1 MTRFHYIAKNDRGLL
16 TRGELE
22 ASSRLAAHA
31 ALQRLGSRPVS
42 IVPIANRVAWL
53 GGLTKLSWRD
63 AFGPR
68 SYDAEVA
75 LQQLA
80 LMNRSGLGLITSLQ
94 SVAEQTKSKA
104 FQKVVGAMVVDLQ
117 NGKSLHFAMD
127 KHRVFPRV
135 LTRLIEVGESTG
147 ELADVMEQGAK
158 QMAQHRKGRNAILS
172 MLAYPVCVL
181 TAAASVSVYLVLVV
195 IPKLQTFLTAMGRPL
210 PSMTQSLLTF
220 SQTMQS
226 WAPMIATAILALCG
240 GVYVTYRQPRGRLLL
255 DRWMLSIPLFG
266 SIFRL
271 SGTITFSRTLGT
283 MLRSG
288 VTLLDALSAIE
299 TLHRNRYLASTVAS
313 IRQAVVRGQS
323 LTAPLSRTT
332 AYMPML
338 AQMMAIAERTGKT
351 TEVLEQVTNFHEDLL
366 QATTKRLGALME
378 PLLIVFIGGF
388 VGYVYIAFFVALMS
402 AGGSGR

>member
-1 MTRFHYIAKNDRGLL
+1 MSRFRYIARNDRGVL

-22 ASSRLAAHA
+22 APSGLAAHA
-31 ALQRLGSRPVS
+31 TLQRLGSKPVS
-42 IVPIANRVAWL
+42 IAPVEYRLAWWERL
-53 GGLTKLSWRD
+53 KKLSWRD

-68 SYDAEVA
+68 SDDAEIA
-75 LQQLA
+75 LKQLA
-80 LMNRSGLGLITSLQ
+80 LMNRGGLGLITSLQ
-94 SVAEQTKSKA
+94 SVAEQTKSRA
-104 FQKVVGAMVVDLQ
+104 FQKVVGTMVDDLQ
-117 NGKSLHFAMD
+117 NGKSLNYAMS

-135 LTRLIEVGESTG
+135 LTQLIEVGESTG
-147 ELADVMEQGAK
+147 ELADVMEQGAN
-158 QMAQHRKGRNAILS
+158 QMAQQRKGRNAIIS
-172 MLAYPVCVL
+172 TLAYPACVV
-181 TAAASVSVYLVLVV
+181 TAATSVSIYLVLVV
-195 IPKLQTFLTAMGRPL
+195 IPKLQSFLTAMGRPL
-210 PSMTQSLLTF
+210 PRMTQSLLTF

-226 WAPMIATAILALCG
+226 WAPMIAVAILSLCG
-240 GVYVTYRQPRGRLLL
+240 GIYVAYRNPRGRLLL
-255 DRWMLSIPLFG
+255 DRWMLSIPVLG

-271 SGTITFSRTLGT
+271 SGTITFSSTLGT

-299 TLHRNRYLASTVAS
+299 SLHRNRYLASTVAS

-323 LTAPLSRTT
+323 LTEPLSRTT

-351 TEVLEQVTNFHEDLL
+351 TEILEQVTKFHEELL

-378 PLLIVFIGGF
+378 PILIVFIGGF

-402 AGGSGR
+402 AGGGR

>member
-1 MTRFHYIAKNDRGLL
+1 MSRFRYIARNDRGVL

-22 ASSRLAAHA
+22 APSRLAAHA
-31 ALQRLGSRPVS
+31 ALQRLGSQPVS
-42 IVPIANRVAWL
+42 IAPVANRLAWL
-53 GGLTKLSWRD
+53 GRLKKLSWRD

-68 SYDAEVA
+68 SYDAEIA

-80 LMNRSGLGLITSLQ
+80 LMNRSGMGLITSLQ
-94 SVAEQTKSKA
+94 SVAEQTKSRA
-104 FQKVVGAMVVDLQ
+104 FQKVVGTMVDDLQ
-117 NGKSLHFAMD
+117 NGKSLHFAMN

-147 ELADVMEQGAK
+147 ELANVMEQGAK
-158 QMAQHRKGRNAILS
+158 QMAQQRKGRNTILS
-172 MLAYPVCVL
+172 MLAYPACVV
-181 TAAASVSVYLVLVV
+181 TAASTVSVYLVLVV

-210 PSMTQSLLTF
+210 PRMTQSLLTF

-226 WAPMIATAILALCG
+226 WAPMIAVSILALCG
-240 GVYVTYRQPRGRLLL
+240 GVYLTYRHPRGRLLL
-255 DRWMLSIPLFG
+255 DRWMFSIPFVG

-271 SGTITFSRTLGT
+271 SGTITFSSTLGT

-323 LTAPLSRTT
+323 LTTPLSRTT

-351 TEVLEQVTNFHEDLL
+351 TEILEQVTKFHEELL

-378 PLLIVFIGGF
+378 PILIVFIGGF
-388 VGYVYIAFFVALMS
+388 VGYVYVAFFVALIS
-402 AGGSGR
+402 AGGGR

>member
-1 MTRFHYIAKNDRGLL
+1 MSRFRYIARNDRGFL

-22 ASSRLAAHA
+22 APSGLAAHA
-31 ALQRLGSRPVS
+31 ALQRLGSQPVS
-42 IVPIANRVAWL
+42 IAPVENRLTWL
-53 GGLTKLSWRD
+53 GRLRKLSWRD

-68 SYDAEVA
+68 SHDAEIA
-75 LQQLA
+75 LKQLA
-80 LMNRSGLGLITSLQ
+80 LMNRGGLGLITSLQ
-94 SVAEQTKSKA
+94 SVAEQTKSRA
-104 FQKVVGAMVVDLQ
+104 FQKVIGVMVDDLQ
-117 NGKSLHFAMD
+117 NGKSLHYAMN

-135 LTRLIEVGESTG
+135 LTQLIEVGEATG
-147 ELADVMEQGAK
+147 ELADVMEQGAN
-158 QMAQHRKGRNAILS
+158 QMAHQRKNRNAIIS
-172 MLAYPVCVL
+172 MLAYPACVV
-181 TAAASVSVYLVLVV
+181 TAATFVSVYLVLVV

-210 PSMTQSLLTF
+210 PRMTQSLLTF

-226 WAPMIATAILALCG
+226 WAPMIAVAILALCG
-240 GVYVTYRQPRGRLLL
+240 GVYVTYRHPRGRLLL
-255 DRWMLSIPLFG
+255 DRWMLSIPILG

-271 SGTITFSRTLGT
+271 SGTITFSSTLGT

-299 TLHRNRYLASTVAS
+299 TLHRNRHLASTVAS

-351 TEVLEQVTNFHEDLL
+351 TEILEQVTKFHEELL

-378 PLLIVFIGGF
+378 PILIVLIGGF

-402 AGGSGR
+402 AGGGR

>member
-1 MTRFHYIAKNDRGLL
+1 MSRFRYIARNDRGLL

-22 ASSRLAAHA
+22 ASSGLAAHA
-31 ALQRLGSRPVS
+31 ALQRLGSQPVS
-42 IVPIANRVAWL
+42 IAPVENRLTWL
-53 GGLTKLSWRD
+53 GRLRRFSWRD

-68 SYDAEVA
+68 SHDAEIA
-75 LQQLA
+75 LKQLA
-80 LMNRSGLGLITSLQ
+80 LMNRGGLGLITSLQ
-94 SVAEQTKSKA
+94 SVAEQTKSRA
-104 FQKVVGAMVVDLQ
+104 FQKVIGVMVDDLQ
-117 NGKSLHFAMD
+117 NGKSLHYAMN

-135 LTRLIEVGESTG
+135 LTQLIEVGEATG
-147 ELADVMEQGAK
+147 ELADVMEQGAN
-158 QMAQHRKGRNAILS
+158 QMAHQRKSRNAIIS
-172 MLAYPVCVL
+172 MLAYPACVVS
-181 TAAASVSVYLVLVV
+181 AAMFVSVYLVLGV

-210 PSMTQSLLTF
+210 PRMTQSLLTF

-226 WAPMIATAILALCG
+226 WAPMIVVAILAICG
-240 GVYVTYRQPRGRLLL
+240 VVYVTYRHPRGRLLL
-255 DRWMLSIPLFG
+255 DRWMLSIPILG

-271 SGTITFSRTLGT
+271 SGTITFSSTLGT

-351 TEVLEQVTNFHEDLL
+351 NEILEQVTKFHEELL

-378 PLLIVFIGGF
+378 PILIVLIGGF

-402 AGGSGR
+402 AGGGR